1 MSFSSTPHSNGE
13 LPLTTRHSR
22 LFYSIASIV
31 LLVLTLIGFRMFY
44 LHLQAFP
51 GRPLTPPIRTL
62 LIVHGVS
69 MTIWMLLSGRAAAA
83 GRRRAQAS
91 AHDAG
96 PIRHRLGRGHRGV
109 GLSAVA
115 TLRAVRSTLM
125 LGLKSRS
132 SSSPCP

>member
-1 MSFSSTPHSNGE
+1 MNHP
-13 LPLTTRHSR
+13 TTRHSR

-69 MTIWMLLSGRAAAA
+69 MTIWMLLSIPNQTIWAFVVMGIVTVICLWIIIWMIV
-83 GRRRAQAS
+83 QTQK
-91 AHDAG
+91 
-96 PIRHRLGRGHRGV
+96 
-109 GLSAVA
+109 GLN
-115 TLRAVRSTLM
+115 
-125 LGLKSRS
+125 KKEK
-132 SSSPCP
+132 